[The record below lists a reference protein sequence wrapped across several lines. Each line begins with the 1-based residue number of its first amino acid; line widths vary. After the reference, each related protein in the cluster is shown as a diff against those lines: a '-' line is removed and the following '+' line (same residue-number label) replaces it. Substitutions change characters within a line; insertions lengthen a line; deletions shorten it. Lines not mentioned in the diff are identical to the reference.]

1 MGVPDAVA
9 EKVAARILR
18 DVLCRVQLRRVGRK
32 WREHDVVWHDETRR
46 AVPTSTVEDQQG
58 DGPDADALADFGQM
72 FVHGLDADCWHD
84 QPGAGAA
91 RRADGAEQL
100 ALRRPFHQATL
111 DGTFGRLRR
120 GKPPVALDPRT
131 PAALGPRAWPRCGSA
146 WCAGQPGRNE
156 PKVPK
161 REALWNGEWRVHP
174 ETRFR
179 PAGKL
184 WRDCGARQPGEVLW
198 NGPPLI
204 PALWVRR
211 KLNWRGRS

>member
-9 EKVAARILR
+9 EKVAARLLR
-18 DVLCRVQLRRVGRK
+18 DVLCRVQLRRVGWK
-32 WREHDVVWHDETRR
+32 WREHDVVWYDETRR
-46 AVPTSTVEDQQG
+46 AVPTNTVEDQQG

-111 DGTFGRLRR
+111 DGTFGRLRP

-131 PAALGPRAWPRCGSA
+131 PAALGPD
-146 WCAGQPGRNE
+146 AGQRGVLANPGGMSQRFQSA
-156 PKVPK
+156 K
-161 REALWNGEWRVHP
+161 RFWNGEWSVHP

-179 PAGKL
+179 PAGRQAL
-184 WRDCGARQPGEVLW
+184 AGLPRAPARRSFMEWPA
-198 NGPPLI
+198 PPSGVMGSPETQLE
-204 PALWVRR
+204 
-211 KLNWRGRS
+211 G